1 MPSRESLVREKTFYV
16 NDGPLPKEHIGLL
29 EPVTLDTPVEEM
41 RRRYKEDGYL
51 LVKKVLPREDVLQV
65 RKKYFEMLA
74 PTGCLAPGTQP
85 VEGVFDTTKNRLN
98 FPGIGAGPTDTDAE
112 GHLTGPD
119 PATARMFGDLALEA
133 HHKDWYTKDLC
144 QHPAV
149 QALVAKFTGWGEDK
163 TLSIRRTL
171 LRNNMPQN
179 KAIGVHYD
187 QIFLR
192 HGEDTFVTGWVPI
205 GDISI
210 EGGGL
215 IYLEKGHDI
224 GQKTEEDFVSRATT
238 AGMTDEQI
246 KSAYNA
252 NMMAGGLLDEGPL
265 RYAKKYNRRWLLTEY
280 EAGDVVFHDPY
291 AVSLVSLR
299 KTYRQGSDS
308 FVCRF
313 TLLASITTLRMSSG
327 LVQTCVS
334 STPAGHGIR
343 YVISNS
349 WGRAQLMH

>member
-1 MPSRESLVREKTFYV
+1 MATETMTMPSRESTVQDKTFYV
-16 NDGPLPKEHIGLL
+16 NDGPLPKEYIGLL
-29 EPVTLDTPVEEM
+29 EPVTLDTPIEEI
-41 RRRYKEDGYL
+41 RRRYNEDGYL
-51 LVKKVLPREDVLQV
+51 LVKNVIPREDVLQV
-65 RKKYFEMLA
+65 RQKYFEMLA

-112 GHLTGPD
+112 GHLTGPN
-119 PATARMFGDLALEA
+119 PVTARLFGDLALEA

-149 QALVAKFTGWGEDK
+149 QAFVAKFTGWGEDK

-224 GQKTEEDFVSRATT
+224 GKKTEEDFVVQATT

-291 AVSLVSLR
+291 AVSPMPLY
-299 KTYRQGSDS
+299 TISDRVADLS
-308 FVCRF
+308 ICRF
-313 TLLASITTLRMSSG
+313 TLLASIMTPRMSFA
-327 LVQTCVS
+327 LVQTCVL
-334 STPAGHGIR
+334 STLVGLGIR
-343 YVISNS
+343 YVLRNP
-349 WGRAQLMH
+349 